1 MKIESKLSIL
11 RPDEASSPN
20 MVCYGQVAQRA
31 LPARLA
37 KANDWAVS
45 AGVQRITGPLLALLR
60 AGDIEG
66 HHVAAADRW
75 YRDYV
80 LGVEGARDPEAT
92 STGRAPDVHAGM
104 LSRVA
109 ACTRHRNVSEA
120 LGLCAEVRLKLLLI
134 EELSFS
140 AMASKLMPKDVNGR
154 KKIAAQ
160 MIFLLEQ
167 LAEHF
172 AKLDNGRH
180 RGDTREARQNSLQT
194 HSAELA
200 TTSKCVSETTP

>member
-1 MKIESKLSIL
+1 MKIDSKI
-11 RPDEASSPN
+11 RVIASADMMSTDIAFQGGA
-20 MVCYGQVAQRA
+20 VHRA
-31 LPARLA
+31 TPERVA
-37 KANDWAVS
+37 KASTSTVT
-45 AGVQRITGPLLALLR
+45 AGVQRLTGPLLALHR

-92 STGRAPDVHAGM
+92 STGRAPDIHAGM

-109 ACTRHRNVSEA
+109 ACGRHRDVSEA
-120 LGLCAEVRLKLLLI
+120 LGLCAEVRLRLMLI
-134 EELSFS
+134 DELSFS
-140 AMASKLMPKDVNGR
+140 AIADKLMPKDVNGR

-167 LAEHF
+167 LAEHYARLDQERRRERT
-172 AKLDNGRH
+172 AKS
-180 RGDTREARQNSLQT
+180 RGGLR
-194 HSAELA
+194 
-200 TTSKCVSETTP
+200 